1 VWDRLFWGLP
11 ARPPHGYGG
20 AMQILAEA
28 EDLPKTANIK
38 TQLISLWTAPVF
50 GAVFMVIVVQGRHR

>member
-1 VWDRLFWGLP
+1 MVGVAGRL
-11 ARPPHGYGG
+11 PHGYGG
-20 AMQILAEA
+20 AMQILAES